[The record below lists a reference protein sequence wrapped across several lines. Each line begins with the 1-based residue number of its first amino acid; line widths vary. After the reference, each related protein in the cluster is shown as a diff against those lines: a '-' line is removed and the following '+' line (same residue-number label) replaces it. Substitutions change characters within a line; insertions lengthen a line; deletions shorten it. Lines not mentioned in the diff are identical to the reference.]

1 MINSTSNKQ
10 VKHVVNLRSKA
21 KARREEGMF
30 VVEGPRMCKELLP
43 GDVDCLYVTEGF
55 AGDRG
60 NEKWLG
66 AYRYE
71 TVTDIVMNVMADTRT
86 PQGVLAVA
94 RQKRYDLED
103 ILTGPERQAGIRAA
117 DCGKGQDLGRCAEAG
132 KGSLAVMV
140 LETLQDPGNLGTIIR
155 ASEGAGITGIVM
167 DRDTADIYNPK
178 VIRSTM
184 GSVYRMPFVYV
195 DDLGKACLRMKE
207 QGIRLFAA
215 HLKGMNN
222 YDQEDYTDNVG
233 FLIGNEAGGLSDSI
247 AALADTYVRIPMAG
261 KVESLN
267 AAVAASVL
275 MFEAARQRRCAPH

>member
-1 MINSTSNKQ
+1 MEGKPMINSTSNKQ
-10 VKHVVNLRSKA
+10 VRRVVNLRTKA

-30 VVEGPRMCKELLP
+30 VVEGPRMCSELVP
-43 GDVDCLYVTEGF
+43 GDVDCMFVTESFGKN
-55 AGDRG
+55 RE
-60 NEKWLG
+60 NMKWLEG
-66 AYRYE
+66 FRLE

-94 RQKRYDLED
+94 RQKKYSLED
-103 ILTGPERQAGIRAA
+103 ILAG
-117 DCGKGQDLGRCAEAG
+117 AG
-132 KGSLAVMV
+132 TKPGENSLAIMI
-140 LETLQDPGNLGTIIR
+140 LETLQDPGNLGTLIR

-195 DDLGKACLRMKE
+195 DDLGEACRRMKE
-207 QGIRLFAA
+207 RNIRLFAA

-233 FLIGNEAGGLSDSI
+233 FLIGNEASGLSEAAASMADS
-247 AALADTYVRIPMAG
+247 YVRIPMAG

-275 MFEAARQRRCAPH
+275 MFEAARQRRNKM